1 MNDIQTIR
9 ATVERFLVAFLWLH
23 VPLVAGVGAL
33 LGGNWMMMGI
43 GALIMAGAATAMSKA
58 APGSAATRYVIGVA
72 LMGVVALLVGGF
84 DGHPWQIDMH
94 MYFFATLAILTAF
107 CDWKTLVVSAAA
119 VALHHLVLNFI
130 YPSAVFPGGADF
142 GRVVLHAVIVVVQVA
157 VLSWVAWRLTGA
169 FESGAVALNE
179 VHAAHEQA
187 NAAAGERD
195 RMSAQ
200 AQASHRDTMNQLA
213 ERFRSAIG
221 ETVAKLSS
229 SADSSRRSAEE
240 VDQRLSAMSQRLGCA
255 ADSAREVGGNVETV
269 AAAAEELSASILE
282 VNRFIEESSA
292 MASSAV
298 REVEKTN
305 ATVESLAAAAH
316 RIGDVVNLI
325 QDIASQTNLL
335 ALNATIEAARAGEA
349 GKGFAVVA
357 NEVKHLANQTAKA
370 TGDIGAQVSEI
381 QNVTAGAVAAIRNI
395 GTVIGRIE
403 QAVGTIAESAGNQ
416 SQAISEIAQSAQRT
430 AGVVETMGDSVAE
443 VTGVARDLGGLSHR
457 RTAESADMAAQADG
471 LARQVE
477 AFVTQIQQG

>member
-1 MNDIQTIR
+1 
-9 ATVERFLVAFLWLH
+9 
-23 VPLVAGVGAL
+23 
-33 LGGNWMMMGI
+33 
-43 GALIMAGAATAMSKA
+43 
-58 APGSAATRYVIGVA
+58 
-72 LMGVVALLVGGF
+72 
-84 DGHPWQIDMH
+84 
-94 MYFFATLAILTAF
+94 
-107 CDWKTLVVSAAA
+107 
-119 VALHHLVLNFI
+119 
-130 YPSAVFPGGADF
+130 
-142 GRVVLHAVIVVVQVA
+142 
-157 VLSWVAWRLTGA
+157 
-169 FESGAVALNE
+169 
-179 VHAAHEQA
+179 
-187 NAAAGERD
+187 
-195 RMSAQ
+195 
-200 AQASHRDTMNQLA
+200 
-213 ERFRSAIG
+213 
-221 ETVAKLSS
+221 
-229 SADSSRRSAEE
+229 
-240 VDQRLSAMSQRLGCA
+240 
-255 ADSAREVGGNVETV
+255 
-269 AAAAEELSASILE
+269 
-282 VNRFIEESSA
+282 

-357 NEVKHLANQTAKA
+357 NEVKHLANQTAMA
-370 TGDIGAQVSEI
+370 PGDLGAQVSELP
-381 QNVTAGAVAAIRNI
+381 NVTAGAVAAIRNI

-403 QAVGTIAESAGNQ
+403 QAVGTIAESAGTQ